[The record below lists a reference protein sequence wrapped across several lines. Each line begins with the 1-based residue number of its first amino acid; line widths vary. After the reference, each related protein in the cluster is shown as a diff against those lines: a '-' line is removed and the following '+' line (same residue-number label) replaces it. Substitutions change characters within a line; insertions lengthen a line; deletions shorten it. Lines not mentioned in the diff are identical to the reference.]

1 MNAYPEFDD
10 EDFDE
15 ELDTSRVTYQARKA
29 AMEDLDFLRG
39 LWRAQGVDPADF
51 EERWPEFHVIIDLQG
66 EPVGAVG
73 FMVEGKNGWLF
84 FEGYD
89 LEVAAESAQELAINR
104 VVNLA
109 KSQGLLRVWSH
120 LDSANLESRNFTVA
134 TPSQRTFLPVEWDRA
149 LAPEPNQRV
158 DWKVVQIRDEAA
170 MQQMEKELALFDAM
184 NQGRRMSDQK
194 PVAGKMMSILAIILA
209 IVIFGI
215 GIYVLFFY
223 ANQATTPRS

>member
-15 ELDTSRVTYQARKA
+15 DLDTSRVTYQARKA

-66 EPVGAVG
+66 APVGAVG

-89 LEVAAESAQELAINR
+89 LETAAESAQELAINR

-120 LDSANLESRNFTVA
+120 LDSANLESRDFTVA

>member
-10 EDFDE
+10 EDFDG

-66 EPVGAVG
+66 APVGAVG

-89 LEVAAESAQELAINR
+89 LETAAESAQELAINR

-120 LDSANLESRNFTVA
+120 LDSANLESRDFTVA

-158 DWKVVQIRDEAA
+158 DWKVAQIRDEAA

-194 PVAGKMMSILAIILA
+194 PVAGKVMSILAIILA

>member
-10 EDFDE
+10 EDFDG

-51 EERWPEFHVIIDLQG
+51 EERWPEFHVIINLHG

-89 LEVAAESAQELAINR
+89 L
-104 VVNLA
+104 
-109 KSQGLLRVWSH
+109 
-120 LDSANLESRNFTVA
+120 
-134 TPSQRTFLPVEWDRA
+134 
-149 LAPEPNQRV
+149 
-158 DWKVVQIRDEAA
+158 
-170 MQQMEKELALFDAM
+170 
-184 NQGRRMSDQK
+184 
-194 PVAGKMMSILAIILA
+194 
-209 IVIFGI
+209 
-215 GIYVLFFY
+215 
-223 ANQATTPRS
+223 

>member
-1 MNAYPEFDD
+1 M
-10 EDFDE
+10 
-15 ELDTSRVTYQARKA
+15 
-29 AMEDLDFLRG
+29 
-39 LWRAQGVDPADF
+39 
-51 EERWPEFHVIIDLQG
+51 
-66 EPVGAVG
+66 
-73 FMVEGKNGWLF
+73 
-84 FEGYD
+84 
-89 LEVAAESAQELAINR
+89 
-104 VVNLA
+104 VNLA

-120 LDSANLESRNFTVA
+120 LDSANLESRDFTVA
-134 TPSQRTFLPVEWDRA
+134 TLSQRTFLPVEWDRA

-194 PVAGKMMSILAIILA
+194 PVASKMMSILAIILA

-223 ANQATTPRS
+223 ANQATAPRS

>member
-1 MNAYPEFDD
+1 
-10 EDFDE
+10 
-15 ELDTSRVTYQARKA
+15 
-29 AMEDLDFLRG
+29 MEDLDFLRG

-66 EPVGAVG
+66 APVGAVG

-89 LEVAAESAQELAINR
+89 LETAAESAQELAINR

-120 LDSANLESRNFTVA
+120 LDSANLESRDFTVA

-158 DWKVVQIRDEAA
+158 DWKVAQIRDEAA

-223 ANQATTPRS
+223 ANQATAPRS